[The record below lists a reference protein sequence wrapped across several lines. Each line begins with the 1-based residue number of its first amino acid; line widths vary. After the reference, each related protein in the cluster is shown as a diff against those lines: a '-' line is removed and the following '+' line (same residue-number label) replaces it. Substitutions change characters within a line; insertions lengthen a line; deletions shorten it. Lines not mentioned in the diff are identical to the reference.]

1 MRKRSKYRPR
11 PVLADPINHVLSGLK
26 RVGSISAGVTLMI
39 KNHAALE
46 SVRKGEGTREDIDI
60 LISALN
66 MTEALAFFKYG
77 DDWAGEIRAAQD
89 ALLELGRRGAETGK
103 FILRGP
109 ELTALN
115 VGMQIHDAQL
125 EACTVAD
132 LEKAMDYVTQCLIN
146 GKARSMVRKE
156 KDETTEKE
164 ATD

>member
-1 MRKRSKYRPR
+1 MRKRSKYRPK
-11 PVLADPINHVLSGLK
+11 PVITDPINHVLSGLK

-39 KNHAALE
+39 KNHTALE
-46 SVRKGEGTREDIDI
+46 AVRKGQGTREDIDI
-60 LISALN
+60 LIGALN

-77 DDWAGEIRAAQD
+77 NDWAGEIRAAQD

-115 VGMQIHDAQL
+115 MGMEIHDAQL
-125 EACTVAD
+125 EACTVSD
-132 LEKAMDYVTQCLIN
+132 LEKAMDYVAQCIRN

-156 KDETTEKE
+156 KDDAREKE